1 MSEAQQTTGTPAKA
15 APAGAAPDAPPRPRR
30 GRPPAFD
37 RAEALA
43 AATRLFWQLGYDATS
58 VSDLTTAMGIRPGSL
73 YAAFGDKRSLFE
85 EVVRQYGRS
94 PVGAFAT
101 VALAE
106 EPTAYGAFARILR
119 EAAAIY
125 PDPSHPAGCLVI
137 SAATNVAPQDAGV
150 QERLRELRNANLRTF
165 EARLHQA
172 RQDGELPPDADPK
185 ALAGYLGTVLQGM
198 SQQARDGATAADL
211 ARTAELALRAWP

>member
-1 MSEAQQTTGTPAKA
+1 MAEEHTATAASGGGTTGPTP
-15 APAGAAPDAPPRPRR
+15 PPRR

-43 AATRLFWQLGYDATS
+43 AATRLFWQLGYEATS

-85 EVVRQYGRS
+85 EVVREYGHS

-119 EAAAIY
+119 EAAAVY
-125 PDPSHPAGCLVI
+125 ADPSHPAGCLVI
-137 SAATNVAPQDAGV
+137 SAATNVTPQDAGI
-150 QERLRELRNANLRTF
+150 QDQLRERRNGNLRTF
-165 EARLHQA
+165 EERLRRA
-172 RQDGELPPDADPK
+172 RQDGELPPEADPK
-185 ALAGYLGTVLQGM
+185 ALAGYFGAVLQGM

>member
-1 MSEAQQTTGTPAKA
+1 
-15 APAGAAPDAPPRPRR
+15 
-30 GRPPAFD
+30 
-37 RAEALA
+37 
-43 AATRLFWQLGYDATS
+43 
-58 VSDLTTAMGIRPGSL
+58 MGIRPGSL

-85 EVVRQYGRS
+85 EVVRQYGHS

-119 EAAAIY
+119 EAAAVY
-125 PDPSHPAGCLVI
+125 ADPSHPAGCLVI
-137 SAATNVAPQDAGV
+137 SAATNVAPQDAGI
-150 QERLRELRNANLRTF
+150 QEQLREWRNGNLRTF
-165 EARLHQA
+165 EERLRRA
-172 RQDGELPPDADPK
+172 RQDGELPPGADPK
-185 ALAGYLGTVLQGM
+185 ALAGYFGAVLQGM

>member
-1 MSEAQQTTGTPAKA
+1 MTEAKA
-15 APAGAAPDAPPRPRR
+15 HAATTASADEPAGRPPRTPRR

-43 AATRLFWQLGYDATS
+43 AATRLFWQLGYEATS
-58 VSDLTTAMGIRPGSL
+58 VSDLTAAMGIRPGSL

-94 PVGAFAT
+94 PAGEFAT
-101 VALAE
+101 VALTE
-106 EPTAYGAFARILR
+106 EPTAYRAFARILR
-119 EAAAIY
+119 EAAAVY
-125 PDPSHPAGCLVI
+125 ADPSHPAGCLVI
-137 SAATNVAPQDAGV
+137 SAATNVTPQDAGI
-150 QERLRELRNANLRTF
+150 QDQLRERRNGNLRAFEERLRRA
-165 EARLHQA
+165 Q
-172 RQDGELPPDADPK
+172 QDGELPPEADPK
-185 ALAGYLGTVLQGM
+185 GLAGYFGAVLQGM